1 MGKVRRSFNADF
13 KARVALEAFKEE
25 KTLANLAMEYKIH
38 PTLITRWKKDLV
50 ENAGKAFGDSNGIS
64 EAEEDRLKTPL
75 YEEIGRLKV
84 ELGWMKKN
92 YLNIQSRRKET

>member
-1 MGKVRRSFNADF
+1 MGKIRRSFSADF

-25 KTLANLAMEYKIH
+25 KTLSTLAMEYKVH
-38 PTLITRWKKDLV
+38 PNLITKWKKDLV
-50 ENAGKAFGDSNGIS
+50 ENAGKAFGESNEIS
-64 EAEEDRLKTPL
+64 EAEEDSLKTPL